1 MVARAFHVYIW
12 LWFNSRNI
20 ICVKFNTRWNYMG
33 QVSTHVWNMGA
44 GAKCTMSPVGGCC
57 PCTWVCFA
65 LQKHLDTRKIP
76 LRTSSKHQRSHLNKF
91 KKRWY
96 KPLPPVRFG
105 LLVIIYI
112 HPLEYIYKYIH
123 IYIYTS
129 AGIYLYVFGVG
140 QKHFLR
146 TRSHCCS

>member
-1 MVARAFHVYIW
+1 MQAHANAYGHSRCRSNKGKAYDAECTTVFARHEQRC
-12 LWFNSRNI
+12 L
-20 ICVKFNTRWNYMG
+20 
-33 QVSTHVWNMGA
+33 
-44 GAKCTMSPVGGCC
+44 PVGGCC